1 MNKYESFK
9 ISDDLKRDIILHLV
23 EPNYKSDI
31 SSSLKLK
38 KTFKNLGLTFETLS
52 KFFVGVSSITSFAS
66 GIYKYQ
72 VLSFIAGTSSV
83 VSLVL
88 LQYSSFS
95 YRESKK
101 ITTEINNTLKKLNID
116 TIPIDKSTL
125 DDVSNP
131 DTNDPISPPPPHTP
145 PSSLPRISTLK

>member
-1 MNKYESFK
+1 MQNYDSLE
-9 ISDDLKRDIILHLV
+9 ISDELKRDILINLI

-38 KTFKNLGLTFETLS
+38 KKFKLVGLTLESLS
-52 KFFVGVSSITSFAS
+52 KLFLGISSVTSFAS

-72 VLSFIAGTSSV
+72 LLSFFAGTSSV
-83 VSLVL
+83 ISLVL

-101 ITTEINNTLKKLNID
+101 ITNEINNTLKKLNISQG
-116 TIPIDKSTL
+116 IP
-125 DDVSNP
+125 DDDNSISEP
-131 DTNDPISPPPPHTP
+131 MSPTNG
-145 PSSLPRISTLK
+145 PRISVIKK

>member
-1 MNKYESFK
+1 MQNYDSLE
-9 ISDDLKRDIILHLV
+9 ISDELKRDILINLI

-38 KTFKNLGLTFETLS
+38 KKFKLVGLTLESLS
-52 KFFVGVSSITSFAS
+52 KLFLGISSVTSFAS

-72 VLSFIAGTSSV
+72 LLSFFAGTSSV
-83 VSLVL
+83 ISLVL

-101 ITTEINNTLKKLNID
+101 ITNEINNTLKKLNI
-116 TIPIDKSTL
+116 TQIIP
-125 DDVSNP
+125 DDNSVSEP
-131 DTNDPISPPPPHTP
+131 MSPTN
-145 PSSLPRISTLK
+145 LPRISVIKK